1 MTKRAKREISLFQY
15 ILTISGVQV
24 GFGVLTLPREV
35 AQGKYRWLDV
45 YYYWMCSHYFSQFMY
60 CENYGKSSWIYFT
73 RCADSLSW
81 GVARK
86 SRNDFDFICC
96 PCSYFLNFSLLYV
109 IHIWILPRTPM
120 F

>member
-35 AQGKYRWLDV
+35 AQGANTDGTDV

-60 CENYGKSSWIYFT
+60 CEIMEKHPGYTLLDVLTRYLGKWLGRVGMIFGFYML
-73 RCADSLSW
+73 SLQL
-81 GVARK
+81 
-86 SRNDFDFICC
+86 F
-96 PCSYFLNFSLLYV
+96 P
-109 IHIWILPRTPM
+109 
-120 F
+120 